1 MERAHK
7 EAYMYIIGENIQ
19 ILAPKIKAAIADRDP
34 TYVRQLAR
42 AQVDAG
48 ASMLDLNIG
57 PRKRDGIE
65 VMQWMVE
72 EVYDEVGPVPLSLDT
87 TNSAAIE
94 AGLKR
99 CRELGITTMINST
112 SADPD
117 RLNATMP
124 MAAEYGSKII
134 ALAMDK
140 NIPATADGRV
150 GLAMEV
156 IIPKAEELG
165 MPMEDIYLDPLVLTV
180 NGCQEHGPETL
191 NAIRSFKMLWDPPP
205 MTTVGLSN
213 ISNSVP
219 HDRRSLLNRTFL
231 VMLLA
236 CDLDSAIADP
246 LDEAQSDVIRIVEE
260 RDDSTGV
267 GKAYLALHDTVA
279 AMEEFT
285 PDHVDMKDPD
295 QVAIYKTVRIL
306 ENQVIYAHGY
316 LTA

>member
-1 MERAHK
+1 MQ
-7 EAYMYIIGENIQ
+7 IIGENIQ
-19 ILAPKIKAAIADRDP
+19 ILSPGIKAAIADRDP
-34 TYVRQLAR
+34 TYVRKLAR
-42 AQVDAG
+42 TQVDHG
-48 ASMLDLNIG
+48 ADIVDLNIG

-65 VMQWMVE
+65 VMQWMIE
-72 EVYDEVGPVPLSLDT
+72 EVYDEIGAVPLCLDT
-87 TNSAAIE
+87 TNAAAIE
-94 AGLKR
+94 AGLQK
-99 CRELGITTMINST
+99 CQELGVGAMINST

-117 RLNATMP
+117 RMNTTMP

-150 GLAMEV
+150 ALAMEV
-156 IIPKAEELG
+156 LIPKAEELG
-165 MPMEDIYLDPLVLTV
+165 IPMENIYLDPLVLTV

-191 NAIRSFKMLWDPPP
+191 NAIRSFKMLWDPSP
-205 MTTVGLSN
+205 MTVVGLSN

-219 HDRRSLLNRTFL
+219 HENRSLLNRTYL

-246 LDEAQSDVIRIVEE
+246 QDTAQNEVIRIVEQ
-260 RDDSTGV
+260 RDDSTGA
-267 GKAYLALHDTVA
+267 GKAYLALYDTVA
-279 AMEEFT
+279 AMDEFT
-285 PDHVDMKDPD
+285 PDHVDMNDPD

>member
-1 MERAHK
+1 ML
-7 EAYMYIIGENIQ
+7 IIGENIQ
-19 ILAPKIKAAIADRDP
+19 ILAPKIKDAIAERDAR
-34 TYVRQLAR
+34 YIRELAR
-42 AQVDAG
+42 AQVDHG
-48 ASMLDLNIG
+48 ANILDLNIG

-65 VMQWMVE
+65 VMQWIIE
-72 EVYDEVGPVPLSLDT
+72 EVHDEVGPVPLSLDT
-87 TNSAAIE
+87 TNASAIE

-99 CRELGITTMINST
+99 CKELGIKAMINST

-117 RLNATMP
+117 RLNTTMP
-124 MAAEYGSKII
+124 MAAEYNVGII

-150 GLAMEV
+150 ALAMEV
-156 IIPKAEELG
+156 LIPKAEELG
-165 MPMEDIYLDPLVLTV
+165 IPMDHIYLDPLVLTV

-219 HDRRSLLNRTFL
+219 HENRSLLNRTYL
-231 VMLLA
+231 VMLMA
-236 CDLDSAIADP
+236 ASLDSAIADP
-246 LDEAQSDVIRIVEE
+246 LDLAQNEVIRIVEE

-267 GKAYLALHDTVA
+267 GQAYLVLYDTVA

-285 PDHVDMKDPD
+285 EDMVDMSDPE
-295 QVAIYKTVRIL
+295 QEAIYRTVRIL
-306 ENQVIYAHGY
+306 QNDIIYAHGY

>member
-1 MERAHK
+1 
-7 EAYMYIIGENIQ
+7 MYIIGENIQ
-19 ILAPKIKAAIADRDP
+19 ILAPKIKAAIADHDA

-42 AQVDAG
+42 VQVDAG
-48 ASMLDLNIG
+48 ANMLDLNIG

-87 TNSAAIE
+87 TNAAAIK
-94 AGLKR
+94 AGLDK
-99 CRELGITTMINST
+99 CAELGIQAMINST

-117 RLNATMP
+117 RLNTTMP
-124 MAAEYGSKII
+124 MAAEYGAKII

-140 NIPATADGRV
+140 NIPATSDGRV
-150 GLAMEV
+150 TLAME
-156 IIPKAEELG
+156 ILIPKAEELG
-165 MPMEDIYLDPLVLTV
+165 MPIENVYLDPLVLTV

-191 NAIRSFKMLWDPPP
+191 NAIRSFKMLWDPSP
-205 MTTVGLSN
+205 MTVVGLSN

-219 HDRRSLLNRTFL
+219 HEGRSLLNRTFL
-231 VMLLA
+231 AMLMA
-236 CDLDSAIADP
+236 CGLDSAIADP
-246 LDEAQSDVIRIVEE
+246 LDAEQNEVIRIIEE

-267 GKAYLALHDTVA
+267 GKALLALHDAVQV
-279 AMEEFT
+279 MDEFT

-306 ENQVIYAHGY
+306 ENKVIYAHGY
-316 LTA
+316 LTT

>member
-1 MERAHK
+1 ML
-7 EAYMYIIGENIQ
+7 IIGENIQ
-19 ILAPKIKAAIADRDP
+19 ILAPKIKAAIADRDAS
-34 TYVRQLAR
+34 YVRELAQR
-42 AQVDAG
+42 QVENG
-48 ASMLDLNIG
+48 ANMLDLNIG

-72 EVYDEVGPVPLSLDT
+72 EVYDQVGPVPLSLDT

-94 AGLKR
+94 AGLKK
-99 CRELGITTMINST
+99 CRELGIEAMINST

-117 RLNATMP
+117 RLNTTMP
-124 MAAEYGSKII
+124 MAAEYGSKIV

-140 NIPATADGRV
+140 NIPPTADGRV
-150 GLAMEV
+150 ALAMEV

-165 MPMEDIYLDPLVLTV
+165 MPMENVYLDPLVLTV

-191 NAIRSFKMLWDPPP
+191 NAIRSFKMLWDPSP

-219 HDRRSLLNRTFL
+219 HENRSLINRTYL

-236 CDLDSAIADP
+236 CALDSAIADP
-246 LDEAQSDVIRIVEE
+246 SDEAQNEVIRIVEE
-260 RDDSTGV
+260 RDDSTGA
-267 GKAYLALHDTVA
+267 GKAFLALYDSVA

-285 PDHVDMKDPD
+285 PDHVDLSDPE
-295 QVAIYKTVRIL
+295 QEKIYKTVRIL

-316 LTA
+316 LAT

>member
-1 MERAHK
+1 
-7 EAYMYIIGENIQ
+7 MYIIGENIQ
-19 ILAPKIKAAIADRDP
+19 ILSAKIKAAIADRDA
-34 TYVRQLAR
+34 TYVRELAR
-42 AQVDAG
+42 AQIDHG
-48 ASMLDLNIG
+48 AKMLDLNIG

-65 VMQWMVE
+65 VMQWMIE
-72 EVYDEVGPVPLSLDT
+72 EVYDEVGLVPLSLDT
-87 TNSAAIE
+87 TNAAAIE

-99 CRELGITTMINST
+99 CKELGIETMINST

-117 RLNATMP
+117 RLNTTMP

-150 GLAMEV
+150 GLAMEI

-165 MPMEDIYLDPLVLTV
+165 MPMTNIYLDPLVLTV

-191 NAIRSFKMLWDPPP
+191 DAIRSFKMLWDPSP

-219 HDRRSLLNRTFL
+219 HERRSLLNRTFL
-231 VMLLA
+231 VMLMA
-236 CDLDSAIADP
+236 AGLDSAIADP
-246 LDEAQSDVIRIVEE
+246 LDEAQNEVIRIIEE

-267 GKAYLALHDTVA
+267 GKAYLALYDTVA
-279 AMEEFT
+279 MMEEFT
-285 PDHVDMKDPD
+285 PDLVDLDDPE
-295 QVAIYKTVRIL
+295 QEAIYKTVRIL
-306 ENQVIYAHGY
+306 QNQVIYAHGY
-316 LTA
+316 LST

>member
-1 MERAHK
+1 
-7 EAYMYIIGENIQ
+7 MYIIGENIQ
-19 ILAPKIKAAIADRDP
+19 ILSPRIKTAIADRDP
-34 TYVRQLAR
+34 TYIRELAR
-42 AQVDAG
+42 KQVDSG

-65 VMQWMVE
+65 VMEWIIG
-72 EVYDEVGPVPLSLDT
+72 EVYDEVGPMPLSLDT

-94 AGLKR
+94 AGLKK
-99 CRELGITTMINST
+99 CKDLGLVSMINST

-117 RLNATMP
+117 RLNVTMP

-140 NIPATADGRV
+140 NIPPTADGRV
-150 GLAMEV
+150 ALAME
-156 IIPKAEELG
+156 ILIPKAEELG
-165 MPMEDIYLDPLVLTV
+165 IPMENVYLDPLVLTV

-191 NAIRSFKMLWDPPP
+191 NAIRSFKMLWDPSP

-219 HDRRSLLNRTFL
+219 HENRSLLNRTYL

-236 CDLDSAIADP
+236 AGLDSAILDP
-246 LDEAQSDVIRIVEE
+246 MDVAQNEVIRIVEE
-260 RDDSTGV
+260 RDDSTGA
-267 GKAYLALHDTVA
+267 GKAYLALHDAVA
-279 AMEEFT
+279 AMDEFT
-285 PDHVDMKDPD
+285 PDHVDMRDPD
-295 QVAIYKTVRIL
+295 QEAIYRTVRIL

-316 LTA
+316 LTT

>member
-1 MERAHK
+1 
-7 EAYMYIIGENIQ
+7 MYIIGENIQ
-19 ILAPKIKAAIADRDP
+19 ILSARVKSAIADRDATP
-34 TYVRQLAR
+34 IREMALSQI
-42 AQVDAG
+42 QHG
-48 ASMLDLNIG
+48 ANMLDVNIG

-65 VMQWMVE
+65 VMQWMIDE
-72 EVYDEVGPVPLSLDT
+72 IYDQVGPVPLSLDT
-87 TNSAAIE
+87 TNAAAIE

-99 CRELGITTMINST
+99 CQELGIQAMINST

-117 RLNATMP
+117 RLNTTMP
-124 MAAEYGSKII
+124 MAAKYGAKII

-150 GLAMEV
+150 ALAMEV
-156 IIPKAEELG
+156 IIPRAEELG
-165 MPMEDIYLDPLVLTV
+165 LPIENVYLDPLVLTV

-191 NAIRSFKMLWDPPP
+191 NAIRSFKMLWDPAP

-219 HDRRSLLNRTFL
+219 HENRSLLNRTYL
-231 VMLLA
+231 VMLMA
-236 CDLDSAIADP
+236 CSLDSAIADP
-246 LDEAQSDVIRIVEE
+246 LDLAQNEVIRIIEK
-260 RDDSTGV
+260 RDDSSGV

-285 PDHVDMKDPD
+285 PDHVDMSDPE

-316 LTA
+316 LAT

>member
-1 MERAHK
+1 
-7 EAYMYIIGENIQ
+7 MYIIGENIQ
-19 ILAPKIKAAIADRDP
+19 ILAPRIKTAIGDRDP
-34 TYVRQLAR
+34 AYIRELAR
-42 AQVDAG
+42 AQVEHG
-48 ASMLDLNIG
+48 ANMLDLNIG

-65 VMQWMVE
+65 VMQWIVE
-72 EVYDEVGPVPLSLDT
+72 QVYDEVGAVPLSLDT
-87 TNSAAIE
+87 TNAAAIE
-94 AGLKR
+94 AGLKK
-99 CRELGITTMINST
+99 CRELGIESMINST

-117 RLNATMP
+117 RLNTTMP

-150 GLAMEV
+150 GLAME
-156 IIPKAEELG
+156 ILIPKAEELG
-165 MPMEDIYLDPLVLTV
+165 MPVENIYLDPLVLTV

-219 HDRRSLLNRTFL
+219 HEGRSLLNRTFL
-231 VMLLA
+231 VMLMA
-236 CDLDSAIADP
+236 CGLDSAIADP
-246 LDEAQSDVIRIVEE
+246 MDSTQNEVIRIIEE
-260 RDDSTGV
+260 RDDSTGA
-267 GKAYLALHDTVA
+267 GKAYLALYDAVA
-279 AMEEFT
+279 VMDEFT
-285 PDHVDMKDPD
+285 PDHVDMNDPD

-316 LTA
+316 LST

>member
-1 MERAHK
+1 
-7 EAYMYIIGENIQ
+7 MYLIGENIQ
-19 ILAPKIKAAIADRDP
+19 ILAPKIKAALAERDP
-34 TYVRQLAR
+34 AYIRELAR
-42 AQVDAG
+42 TQVEHG
-48 ASMLDLNIG
+48 AKTLDLNIG

-65 VMQWMVE
+65 VMQWIVE
-72 EVYDEVGPVPLSLDT
+72 EVYDEVGAVPLSLDT
-87 TNSAAIE
+87 TNASAIE
-94 AGLKR
+94 AGLKK
-99 CRELGITTMINST
+99 CQELGIEAMINST

-117 RLNATMP
+117 RLNTTMP
-124 MAAEYGSKII
+124 MAAQYGCRII

-150 GLAMEV
+150 SLAMEI

-165 MPMEDIYLDPLVLTV
+165 IPLEKVYLDPLVLTV

-191 NAIRSFKMLWDPPP
+191 NAIRSFKMLWDPSP

-219 HDRRSLLNRTFL
+219 HEGRSLLNRTYL

-236 CDLDSAIADP
+236 AGLDSAIADP
-246 LDEAQSDVIRIVEE
+246 LDEAQNEVIRILEQ

-267 GKAYLALHDTVA
+267 GAAYLALYDSVA
-279 AMEEFT
+279 AMDEFT

-295 QVAIYKTVRIL
+295 QLAIYKTVRIL

-316 LTA
+316 LSI

>member
-1 MERAHK
+1 
-7 EAYMYIIGENIQ
+7 MYLIGENIQ

-34 TYVRQLAR
+34 TYIRELAR
-42 AQVDAG
+42 AQVEHG

-65 VMQWMVE
+65 VMQWMIE
-72 EVYDEVGPVPLSLDT
+72 QVYDQVGAVPLSLDT
-87 TNSAAIE
+87 TNAAAIE
-94 AGLKR
+94 AGLKK
-99 CRELGITTMINST
+99 CKELGIQAMINST

-117 RLNATMP
+117 RLNTTMP

-150 GLAMEV
+150 ALAMEI

-165 MPMEDIYLDPLVLTV
+165 IPMENIYLDPLVLTV
-180 NGCQEHGPETL
+180 NGCQEHGTETL

-219 HDRRSLLNRTFL
+219 HENRSLINCTFL

-246 LDEAQSDVIRIVEE
+246 LDETQNNVIRIIEE
-260 RDDSTGV
+260 RDESTGV
-267 GKAYLALHDTVA
+267 GRAYLSLYDAVA
-279 AMEEFT
+279 AMDEFT
-285 PDHVDMKDPD
+285 PDHVDMDDPD
-295 QVAIYKTVRIL
+295 QAAIYKTVRII

-316 LTA
+316 LTT

>member
-1 MERAHK
+1 
-7 EAYMYIIGENIQ
+7 MYIIGENIQ
-19 ILAPKIKAAIADRDP
+19 ILSPKIKAAIADRDP
-34 TYVRQLAR
+34 TYVRELAR
-42 AQVDAG
+42 SQIDHG

-65 VMQWMVE
+65 VMQWMID

-87 TNSAAIE
+87 TNAAAIE
-94 AGLKR
+94 AGLKK
-99 CRELGITTMINST
+99 CQDLGITAMINST

-117 RLNATMP
+117 RLNTTMP
-124 MAAEYGSKII
+124 MAAKYGCNII
-134 ALAMDK
+134 ALSMDK

-156 IIPKAEELG
+156 LIPKAEELG
-165 MPMEDIYLDPLVLTV
+165 IPMENVYLDPLVLTV

-219 HDRRSLLNRTFL
+219 HENRSLLNRTYL
-231 VMLLA
+231 VMLMA
-236 CDLDSAIADP
+236 AGLDSAIADP
-246 LDEAQSDVIRIVEE
+246 LDSAQNEVIRIIEE

-267 GKAYLALHDTVA
+267 GKALLALHDVVA
-279 AMEEFT
+279 AMDEFT
-285 PDHVDMKDPD
+285 PDHVDMNDPD
-295 QVAIYKTVRIL
+295 QAAIYKTVRIL

-316 LTA
+316 LTT

>member
-1 MERAHK
+1 
-7 EAYMYIIGENIQ
+7 MYIIGENIQ
-19 ILAPKIKAAIADRDP
+19 ILAPRIKMAIADRDP
-34 TYVRQLAR
+34 SYVRELAR
-42 AQVDAG
+42 KQVDHG

-65 VMQWMVE
+65 VMQWMIE
-72 EVYDEVGPVPLSLDT
+72 QVYDEVGALPLSLDT
-87 TNSAAIE
+87 TNAAAIE
-94 AGLKR
+94 AGLKK
-99 CRELGITTMINST
+99 CKELGIEAMINST

-124 MAAEYGSKII
+124 LAAEHGAKII

-150 GLAMEV
+150 ALAMEV

-165 MPMEDIYLDPLVLTV
+165 IPIENVYLDPLVLTV
-180 NGCQEHGPETL
+180 NGCQEHGTETL

-219 HDRRSLLNRTFL
+219 HENRSLLNRTFL
-231 VMLLA
+231 VMLMA

-246 LDEAQSDVIRIVEE
+246 LDMVQNEVIRIVEE
-260 RDDSTGV
+260 RDDSTGA
-267 GKAYLALHDTVA
+267 GKAFLALYDAVA
-279 AMEEFT
+279 AMDEFT
-285 PDHVDMKDPD
+285 PDHVDMNDPE

-316 LTA
+316 LTT

>member
-1 MERAHK
+1 
-7 EAYMYIIGENIQ
+7 MYIIGENIQ

-34 TYVRQLAR
+34 AYVRQLAR
-42 AQVDAG
+42 AQVEHG

-65 VMQWMVE
+65 VMQWMIE
-72 EVYDEVGPVPLSLDT
+72 QVYDEVGNVPLSLDT
-87 TNSAAIE
+87 TNATAIE
-94 AGLKR
+94 AGLKK
-99 CRELGITTMINST
+99 CQELGLQAMINST

-117 RLNATMP
+117 RLNTTMP
-124 MAAEYGSKII
+124 MAAEYGAKII

-150 GLAMEV
+150 GLAME
-156 IIPKAEELG
+156 ILIPKAEELG

-191 NAIRSFKMLWDPPP
+191 NAIRSFKMLWDPSP

-219 HDRRSLLNRTFL
+219 HENRSLLNRTFL
-231 VMLLA
+231 VMLMA
-236 CDLDSAIADP
+236 AGLDSAIADP
-246 LDEAQSDVIRIVEE
+246 MDMAQNEVIRIIEE

-267 GKAYLALHDTVA
+267 GRAYLALYDQVA
-279 AMEEFT
+279 MMDEFT
-285 PDHVDMKDPD
+285 PDHVDMSDPK
-295 QVAIYKTVRIL
+295 QVDIYKTVRII
-306 ENQVIYAHGY
+306 ENKVIYAHGY
-316 LTA
+316 LTT

>member
-1 MERAHK
+1 
-7 EAYMYIIGENIQ
+7 MYIIGENIQ
-19 ILAPKIKAAIADRDP
+19 ILAPKIKSAIADRDP
-34 TYVRQLAR
+34 GYIRELAR
-42 AQVDAG
+42 AQVEHG
-48 ASMLDLNIG
+48 AKVLDLNIG

-65 VMQWMVE
+65 VMQWIVE

-94 AGLKR
+94 AGLKK
-99 CRELGITTMINST
+99 CQELGISAMINST

-117 RLNATMP
+117 RLNTTMP
-124 MAAEYGSKII
+124 MAAEYNAKII

-150 GLAMEV
+150 VLAME
-156 IIPKAEELG
+156 ILIPKAEELG
-165 MPMEDIYLDPLVLTV
+165 IPMDHIFLDPLVLTV

-191 NAIRSFKMLWDPPP
+191 NAIRSFKMLWDPSP

-219 HDRRSLLNRTFL
+219 HENRSLLNRTYL
-231 VMLLA
+231 VMLMA
-236 CDLDSAIADP
+236 AGLDSAIADP
-246 LDEAQSDVIRIVEE
+246 LDSAQNEVIRIIEE
-260 RDDSTGV
+260 RDDSTGA
-267 GKAYLALHDTVA
+267 GKAYLALYDAVA
-279 AMEEFT
+279 AMDEFT
-285 PDHVDMKDPD
+285 PDHVDMNDPD

-316 LTA
+316 LST

>member
-1 MERAHK
+1 
-7 EAYMYIIGENIQ
+7 MYIIGESIQ
-19 ILAPKIKAAIADRDP
+19 IMAPKIKAAIADRDAS
-34 TYVRQLAR
+34 YVRELAQK
-42 AQVDAG
+42 QVENG
-48 ASMLDLNIG
+48 ANMLDLNIG

-72 EVYDEVGPVPLSLDT
+72 EVYDQVGPVALSLDT
-87 TNSAAIE
+87 TNPAAIE
-94 AGLKR
+94 AGLRK
-99 CRELGITTMINST
+99 CRELGIEAMINST

-117 RLNATMP
+117 RLNTTMP

-140 NIPATADGRV
+140 NIPPTADGRV
-150 GLAMEV
+150 ALAMEV

-165 MPMEDIYLDPLVLTV
+165 IPIENVYLDPLVLTV

-191 NAIRSFKMLWDPPP
+191 NAIRSFKMLWDPSP

-219 HDRRSLLNRTFL
+219 HENRSLINRTYL

-236 CDLDSAIADP
+236 CALDSAIVDP
-246 LDEAQSDVIRIVEE
+246 LDTAQNEVIRIVEE
-260 RDDSTGV
+260 RDDSTGA
-267 GKAYLALHDTVA
+267 GKAFLALYDSVA

-285 PDHVDMKDPD
+285 PAHVDLSDPE
-295 QVAIYKTVRIL
+295 QEKIYKTVRIL

-316 LTA
+316 LAT

>member
-1 MERAHK
+1 
-7 EAYMYIIGENIQ
+7 MYIIGENIQ
-19 ILAPKIKAAIADRDP
+19 ILSPRIKVAIADRDP
-34 TYVRQLAR
+34 THVRQLAR
-42 AQVDAG
+42 DEVEHG
-48 ASMLDLNIG
+48 ANMLDLNIG

-65 VMQWMVE
+65 VMQWMIE
-72 EVYDEVGPVPLSLDT
+72 EVYDEVGAVPLSLDT
-87 TNSAAIE
+87 TNAAAIE
-94 AGLKR
+94 AGLKK
-99 CRELGITTMINST
+99 CKELGIEAMINST

-117 RLNATMP
+117 RLNVTMP
-124 MAAEYGSKII
+124 MAAEYDCKII
-134 ALAMDK
+134 ALSMDK

-165 MPMEDIYLDPLVLTV
+165 ISVENVYLDPLVLTV

-219 HDRRSLLNRTFL
+219 HESRSLINRTFL
-231 VMLLA
+231 VMLMA
-236 CDLDSAIADP
+236 AGLDSAIADP
-246 LDEAQSDVIRIVEE
+246 LDAAQHEVIRIIEE
-260 RDDSTGV
+260 RDDSTSA

-279 AMEEFT
+279 IMDEFT
-285 PDHVDMKDPD
+285 PDHVDMNDPD
-295 QVAIYKTVRIL
+295 QLAIYKTVRIL

-316 LTA
+316 LTT